1 MNPTGPGST
10 VIIFFFKTFNVCV
23 IIKQKG
29 GVTAST
35 GVNEVKGCMPRIL
48 SASLKR
54 QKKHKRKRHRIHLSC
69 LVS

>member
-1 MNPTGPGST
+1 MLLYLVN
-10 VIIFFFKTFNVCV
+10 
-23 IIKQKG
+23 KG

-54 QKKHKRKRHRIHLSC
+54 QKNTNANDTEYTLAA
-69 LVS
+69 

>member
-1 MNPTGPGST
+1 M
-10 VIIFFFKTFNVCV
+10 FLL
-23 IIKQKG
+23 KG

-54 QKKHKRKRHRIHLSC
+54 QKKHKSKRYKLLTSRLVGQHSESLSC
-69 LVS
+69 VGQKGDNRAG